1 MRLKGGTNSGQERMD
16 SKSFFS
22 ELRRRNIFRVA
33 AAYAIVSWLIIQIA
47 TSIFPVL
54 EIPNWAVRL
63 VIVLAIL
70 GFPVAMVLAWAYE
83 LTPEGLKRTEDV
95 VPTPAS
101 RRPVTQRLNI
111 TIIAVLGCAVAYLI
125 YQRYHPSSSSSDI
138 PEKSIA
144 VLPFENFSDDKEN
157 AFFADGIQDDIL
169 TSLAKI
175 RDLKVISRTSVMPY
189 RGATKNNLP
198 QIAQALGVVN
208 VLEGSVRRGENRV
221 VVSVQLIDARNDRH
235 LWAKRYDRPLADSLG
250 LQGELA
256 SEIAAELRATLSPEE
271 KGRVETKPTENP
283 DAYVLY
289 LKARGYETN
298 PDRLFEDLTLAERLY
313 SEALQHDPSFAI
325 AHARLSATLARI
337 YHWFDPTDE
346 RKTRIK
352 KSADKA
358 LELKADLG
366 EGHLALGLY
375 YYWTESNYEKALE
388 EFRLA
393 AAALPNDGEIGYFSA
408 AIRRRQ
414 GKWNE
419 TLELLKATLDVD
431 PGNANVASEIA
442 YTHAFLHDWTQ
453 ATKMYDRVTTLAP
466 DSPNFKINRAY
477 IDLYASGNTDKLKA
491 ALAEIPA
498 GVDPSGLVSRARW
511 DLAML
516 ERDYVAAD
524 RAMSA
529 YALDVFQ
536 SDGMPMPKSFFR
548 GCTALARGDASA
560 AQTLFAAALP
570 VFELAVKQAPTT
582 GLRRANLGLLYS
594 FMGRNEDAIREGRRA
609 VELEPETKD
618 ALNAPWMNGFLAMI
632 YVRTG
637 DLNSALPLLER
648 ALKSPFPVDNT
659 NCCITYND
667 LRKRW
672 QWDPARNDPR
682 FQKLLEVR

>member
-1 MRLKGGTNSGQERMD
+1 
-16 SKSFFS
+16 
-22 ELRRRNIFRVA
+22 
-33 AAYAIVSWLIIQIA
+33 
-47 TSIFPVL
+47 
-54 EIPNWAVRL
+54 
-63 VIVLAIL
+63 
-70 GFPVAMVLAWAYE
+70 
-83 LTPEGLKRTEDV
+83 
-95 VPTPAS
+95 
-101 RRPVTQRLNI
+101 
-111 TIIAVLGCAVAYLI
+111 
-125 YQRYHPSSSSSDI
+125 
-138 PEKSIA
+138 
-144 VLPFENFSDDKEN
+144 
-157 AFFADGIQDDIL
+157 
-169 TSLAKI
+169 
-175 RDLKVISRTSVMPY
+175 
-189 RGATKNNLP
+189 
-198 QIAQALGVVN
+198 
-208 VLEGSVRRGENRV
+208 
-221 VVSVQLIDARNDRH
+221 
-235 LWAKRYDRPLADSLG
+235 
-250 LQGELA
+250 
-256 SEIAAELRATLSPEE
+256 
-271 KGRVETKPTENP
+271 
-283 DAYVLY
+283 
-289 LKARGYETN
+289 
-298 PDRLFEDLTLAERLY
+298 LFEDLTLAERLY

-337 YHWFDPTDE
+337 YHWFDPTAD
-346 RKTRIK
+346 RKALIK
-352 KSADKA
+352 KSADRA
-358 LELKADLG
+358 LELKPDLG

-375 YYWTESNYEKALE
+375 YYWTEANYEKALD

-419 TLELLKATLDVD
+419 TLELLKANLDVD
-431 PGNANVASEIA
+431 PGNTNVASEIA
-442 YTHAFLHDWTQ
+442 FTHAFLHDWAQ
-453 ATKMYDRVTTLAP
+453 AAKMYDRVTALKP
-466 DSPNFKINRAY
+466 DSLNFKISRAY

-491 ALAEIPA
+491 TLAEIPA

-516 ERDYVAAD
+516 ERDYAAAD

-594 FMGRNEDAIREGRRA
+594 FMGRREDAIREGRRA

-618 ALNAPWMNGFLAMI
+618 ALYAPWMNGFMAMI

-637 DLNSALPLLER
+637 DLDLALPLLER
-648 ALKSPFPVDNT
+648 TLTSPYPVDNT

-672 QWDPARNDPR
+672 QWDAARNDPR
-682 FQKLLEVR
+682 FQKLLEAR

>member
-1 MRLKGGTNSGQERMD
+1 MPEKAGTNSRSGRMNP
-16 SKSFFS
+16 KSFFS

-33 AAYAIVSWLIIQIA
+33 VAYAIVSWLIVQVA
-47 TSIFPVL
+47 TSTFPVL
-54 EIPNWAVRL
+54 EIPSWCVRL
-63 VIVLAIL
+63 VIVLVIL
-70 GFPVAMVLAWAYE
+70 GFPVAMLLAWAYE
-83 LTPEGLKRTEDV
+83 LTPEGLKRTEDI
-95 VPTPAS
+95 VPTEAA
-101 RRPVTQRLNI
+101 RRPVTQRLNF
-111 TIIAVLGCAVAYLI
+111 TIIGVLACAVAYLI
-125 YQRYHPSSSSSDI
+125 YQRYHPGASSGT

-198 QIAQALGVVN
+198 QIAQALGVAN
-208 VLEGSVRRGENRV
+208 VLEGSVRRVGNQV
-221 VVSVQLIDARNDRH
+221 VVNVQLIDARSDRH
-235 LWAKRYDRPLADSLG
+235 LWAKRYERTLADSLG

-256 SEIAAELRATLSPEE
+256 SQIATELRATLSPEE

-289 LKARGYETN
+289 LKARPYEAN

-313 SEALQHDPSFAI
+313 TEALQHDPSFAL

-337 YHWFDPTDE
+337 YHWFDPTTD
-346 RKTRIK
+346 RKTRMK
-352 KSADKA
+352 ASADKA
-358 LELKADLG
+358 LSLKSDLG

-375 YYWTESNYEKALE
+375 YYWAESSYEKALE

-419 TLELLKATLDVD
+419 NLELLKKTLEVD

-442 YTHAFLHDWTQ
+442 FTHAFLHDWTRAAQ
-453 ATKMYDRVTTLAP
+453 MYDRVIALAP

-477 IDLYASGNTDKLKA
+477 IDLYANGKTDSLKA
-491 ALAEIPA
+491 ALAEIPP

-516 ERDYVAAD
+516 EREYAAAD
-524 RAMSA
+524 RAISS
-529 YALDVFQ
+529 YALDIFQ
-536 SDGMPMPKSFFR
+536 CDEMPMPKSYFR

-560 AQTLFAAALP
+560 AQAHFAAALP
-570 VFELAVKQAPTT
+570 AFELAVKEAPT
-582 GLRRANLGLLYS
+582 GHRHANLGLLYS
-594 FMGRNEDAIREGRRA
+594 FMGRKEDAIREGRRA
-609 VELEPETKD
+609 VELEPENKD
-618 ALNAPWMNGFLAMI
+618 AVQAPWMKGFLAMI

-637 DLNSALPLLER
+637 DLDSALPLLER
-648 ALKSPFPVDNT
+648 ALASPFPVDNT
-659 NCCITYND
+659 NCCITHND
-667 LRKRW
+667 VRKRW
-672 QWDPARNDPR
+672 QWDPARSDPR
-682 FQKLLEVR
+682 FQKLLTEK